1 MWISV
6 GKRRLALALTNS
18 PTSYAFALQP
28 LLTHGIPNLNGQ
40 EQHAELP
47 QVLPVSARR
56 AETVRN
62 GDLMPYGAIT
72 LPRCG
77 RLASAQHAPNFP
89 KNNSFFNL

>member
-6 GKRRLALALTNS
+6 GKRRLALTLTNS
-18 PTSYAFALQP
+18 PSSLPFASQP
-28 LLTHGIPNLNGQ
+28 LLTLCISNLNGQ

-47 QVLPVSARR
+47 QALPASARR

-72 LPRCG
+72 LAQRRC
-77 RLASAQHAPNFP
+77 LASVRHAPNFP

>member
-6 GKRRLALALTNS
+6 GKRRLALTLANS
-18 PTSYAFALQP
+18 PSSLPFASQP
-28 LLTHGIPNLNGQ
+28 LLTLCISNLNGQ

-47 QVLPVSARR
+47 QALPASARR

-62 GDLMPYGAIT
+62 GDLVPYGAIT
-72 LPRCG
+72 LPRCE
-77 RLASAQHAPNFP
+77 RLASAQHAPNFR

>member
-6 GKRRLALALTNS
+6 GKRRLALTLTNS
-18 PTSYAFALQP
+18 PTSYAFASQP

-47 QVLPVSARR
+47 QALPVSARR
-56 AETVRN
+56 AGTVRN

-77 RLASAQHAPNFP
+77 RLACAQHALNFP